1 MTSEQYSKMTTEECV
16 EHYYSLISK
25 ISMLVDDYKKSD
37 NKDEIMC
44 TIKTLFQEFNDY
56 CMILSFNIEAVS
68 MIKERNGEC
77 Q

>member
-16 EHYYSLISK
+16 EHYYNLISK
-25 ISMLVDDYKKSD
+25 ISALVNDYKKSN
-37 NKDEIMC
+37 NKDEIVRA
-44 TIKTLFQEFNDY
+44 IKTLHQEFNDY
-56 CMILSFNIEAVS
+56 CMILSFNIEAVN